1 MIFSDNKCFEEG
13 ECFEYEGTNLLF
25 SNYPQRTLKDD
36 YTVWRIGRIWYNPE
50 DEDQVINDIPFD
62 KKVLDLETQEYTQG
76 DLNVSNQHATILNSN
91 GRYFLVDLGSSNSTF
106 IQVIDNVILREG
118 MVFDI
123 TKDNLFVVEKIIL
136 PKDYKVSHHDDSTLD
151 PYFLF
156 LEGKDMCK
164 EFLSV
169 NSTRI
174 KKYSFISMKP
184 QVPMLQL
191 RFFER
196 NKAKI
201 DGDSSTKLI
210 TIEQSSVSLDDQLWI
225 GRDKQCFINLQGVD
239 TISRKHWYI
248 YLNENNDWV
257 LNSASHEVFMSIRRE
272 QEWTPALC
280 EENRE
285 NWQINRDPSIPIKIN
300 DGMKFR
306 ISDTCFGV
314 KLS

>member
-13 ECFEYEGTNLLF
+13 EYFEYEGTNLLF
-25 SNYPQRTLKDD
+25 SNYPQRALKDD
-36 YTVWRIGRIWYNPE
+36 YTVWRIGRIWYNPDE
-50 DEDQVINDIPFD
+50 EDQVINDIPFD
-62 KKVLDLETQEYTQG
+62 KEVLDLETQEYTQG
-76 DLNVSNQHATILNSN
+76 DLNVSNQHVTILNSN

-136 PKDYKVSHHDDSTLD
+136 PKDYKVSQPDDSTLD

-191 RFFER
+191 RFLER

-210 TIEQSSVSLDDQLWI
+210 TIEQSSVSLDDQLWMKTTSTNRLKIINTKKWILLWLQFLGLDCCQCAGDYKLQLFSFEI
-225 GRDKQCFINLQGVD
+225 GYLAEASKALIKRYYWMRRRQIVFWNYAFKI
-239 TISRKHWYI
+239 II
-248 YLNENNDWV
+248 Y
-257 LNSASHEVFMSIRRE
+257 
-272 QEWTPALC
+272 Q
-280 EENRE
+280 
-285 NWQINRDPSIPIKIN
+285 
-300 DGMKFR
+300 
-306 ISDTCFGV
+306 
-314 KLS
+314 